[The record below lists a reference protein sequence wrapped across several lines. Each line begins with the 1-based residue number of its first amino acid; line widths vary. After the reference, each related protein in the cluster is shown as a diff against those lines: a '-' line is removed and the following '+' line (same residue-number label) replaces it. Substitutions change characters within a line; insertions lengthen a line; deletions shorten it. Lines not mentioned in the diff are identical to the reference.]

1 MNDFEYIGERLR
13 GAASDCNIRLEQD
26 QVRYITKAV
35 LAAYEAVE
43 RRNKHTDA
51 PYFGMPLPEQS
62 SESLKYQLPSQNT
75 LPGYCPDCGV
85 SRIPPFLKRCS
96 RCCDTEEK
104 KTEQAEACER
114 NKEFY
119 GQSSKTLGDIK

>member
-1 MNDFEYIGERLR
+1 MGEV
-13 GAASDCNIRLEQD
+13 NEKTI
-26 QVRYITKAV
+26 
-35 LAAYEAVE
+35 
-43 RRNKHTDA
+43 N
-51 PYFGMPLPEQS
+51 
-62 SESLKYQLPSQNT
+62 NT

-104 KTEQAEACER
+104 QTEQARICEE

-119 GQSSKTLGDIK
+119 G